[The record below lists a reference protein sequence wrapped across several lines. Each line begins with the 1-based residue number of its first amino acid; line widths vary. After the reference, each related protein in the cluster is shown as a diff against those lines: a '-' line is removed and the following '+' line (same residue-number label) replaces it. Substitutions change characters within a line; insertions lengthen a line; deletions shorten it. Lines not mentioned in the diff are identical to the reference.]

1 MDAWRRYSYSMYHS
15 GVKLAMRS
23 QPRSKYPRYVYLQGR
38 TEPCSEFVIEGY
50 GCLRVSCSSR
60 RLLAESMTESK
71 DRQERCLAADSLRQ
85 QDARPRRCQST
96 EPPYA
101 EPLVR
106 WCGRTHGELIPMLLP
121 NCFFAD
127 RKRLLGTLCKHIQIE
142 SVMEKP
148 AHGVNVRRFFQLDE

>member
-38 TEPCSEFVIEGY
+38 TEPCSELVIEGY

-121 NCFFAD
+121 NLPMSYLEVHHAIVHSAERRHGPRQAD
-127 RKRLLGTLCKHIQIE
+127 FGCGDRTL
-142 SVMEKP
+142 VMC
-148 AHGVNVRRFFQLDE
+148 